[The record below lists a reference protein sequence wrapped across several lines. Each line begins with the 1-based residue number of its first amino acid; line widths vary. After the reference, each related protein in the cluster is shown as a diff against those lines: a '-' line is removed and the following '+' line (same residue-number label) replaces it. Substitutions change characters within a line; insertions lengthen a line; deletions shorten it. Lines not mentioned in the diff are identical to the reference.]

1 MIKAIVYLTNTGST
15 RRYAEMISDITGLPA
30 FALNEAGGRLRLNDR
45 VFYLGWVLQGRIR
58 GYNRAAVRYHIVGAC
73 AVGITP
79 DTDDIAKEIKQK
91 TGITD
96 PRIKVFYARGIFDME
111 KLNPIHRLLM
121 SGVLKRLKEEGKEQ
135 DTIELLESG
144 GDYVSADNIKTAA
157 DWITN
162 YNRRFGKG

>member
-1 MIKAIVYLTNTGST
+1 M
-15 RRYAEMISDITGLPA
+15 
-30 FALNEAGGRLRLNDR
+30 
-45 VFYLGWVLQGRIR
+45 
-58 GYNRAAVRYHIVGAC
+58 YHIVGAC
-73 AVGITP
+73 AVGINPHTN
-79 DTDDIAKEIKQK
+79 DIAKEIKQK
-91 TGITD
+91 TGIAD